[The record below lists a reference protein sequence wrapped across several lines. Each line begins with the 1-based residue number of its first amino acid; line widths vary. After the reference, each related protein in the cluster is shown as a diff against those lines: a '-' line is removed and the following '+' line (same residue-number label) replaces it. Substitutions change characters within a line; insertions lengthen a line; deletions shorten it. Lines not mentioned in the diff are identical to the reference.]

1 MIGQRGT
8 GKTYFLEEQ
17 VLPANHLPKVL
28 IVDTIDHPRWRHV
41 PEISLQGKFSVKNC
55 QSGTYR
61 IFRENPDDV
70 LEVLANDLN
79 NTLLICEDASK
90 YLKAKLQPA
99 ARSLMVD
106 SKQRNNDV
114 FFLFHDWSYC
124 PKDIWRLLDWVTI
137 FKTNLS
143 PITRKNDI
151 PAYKLV
157 ETAWQQ
163 VMNDSNKYANVTLH
177 IGP

>member
-1 MIGQRGT
+1 M
-8 GKTYFLEEQ
+8 
-17 VLPANHLPKVL
+17 
-28 IVDTIDHPRWRHV
+28 
-41 PEISLQGKFSVKNC
+41 
-55 QSGTYR
+55 YR
-61 IFRENPDDV
+61 IFREKPNDV
-70 LEVLANDLN
+70 LEVLEQDLN

-90 YLKAKLQPA
+90 YLKAKLQDSA
-99 ARSLMVD
+99 KNLMVD

-124 PKDIWRLLDWVTI
+124 PKDIWRLLDLVTI

-143 PITRKNDI
+143 PVGRKLDI
-151 PAYKLV
+151 PQYPLV

-163 VMNDSNKYANVTLH
+163 VMADPNKYANVTLH